1 MARPMLRALPVT
13 IAAVPASRPSVFT
26 RMTRSSRS
34 WVESPPQRIIG
45 RVSTTEP
52 PIRPTLGELYR
63 GFLQAGARGFGG
75 TLPWARRML
84 VEERRWLTAQEFTD
98 TFSLCNFLPGPNVAS
113 MSVIIGPRFHGVL
126 GSAAAL
132 GGLLTIPLTTI
143 LTLAVL
149 YERFGQLTGVDAA
162 LRGVG
167 AAAAGLVPAAG
178 LRMATAI
185 GRTPRVLLFLVAAFV
200 AVAVL
205 RWPLVPVL
213 FGLGSIRD

>member
-13 IAAVPASRPSVFT
+13 IAAVPAGRPPVFT
-26 RMTRSSRS
+26 RMVRSSRS

-52 PIRPTLGELYR
+52 PTRVTLGELYR

-75 TLPWARRML
+75 TLPWARRMM
-84 VEERRWLTAQEFTD
+84 VEERRWLTEREFVD

-113 MSVIIGPRFHGVL
+113 MSVIVGARFHGVL

-132 GGLLTIPLTTI
+132 GGLLTVPLTTI

-149 YERFGQLTGVDAA
+149 YRHFGQLPGVDAA
-162 LRGVG
+162 LRGIG
-167 AAAAGLVPAAG
+167 AAAAGLVLATGLKMAA
-178 LRMATAI
+178 LL
-185 GRTPRVLLFLVAAFV
+185 GRTPRVLIFLVAVFV
-200 AVAVL
+200 
-205 RWPLVPVL
+205 
-213 FGLGSIRD
+213 